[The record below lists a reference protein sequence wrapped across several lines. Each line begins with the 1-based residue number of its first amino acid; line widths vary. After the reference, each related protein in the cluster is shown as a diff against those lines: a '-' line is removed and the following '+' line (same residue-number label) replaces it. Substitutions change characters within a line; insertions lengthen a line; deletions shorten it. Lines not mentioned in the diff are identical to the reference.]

1 MTYNALDIAKS
12 IILCTDVERGDT
24 ISNLKLQKLLYYLQ
38 GYWLVI
44 FNKPLFEEDIEA
56 WMYGPVVPSVYE
68 YFKGYGSRAIMPDD
82 VSETEELSFDE
93 DEGDLFVNVLEEY
106 GQFSAVKLM
115 EMTHSELPWKSV
127 ATGKGNVISHD
138 SLVKYFSTQ
147 VENV

>member
-1 MTYNALDIAKS
+1 MTYKALDIAKS
-12 IILCTDVERGDT
+12 IILCTDVEKGDT

-68 YFKGYGSRAIMPDD
+68 YFKEYASRAIMPEDLT
-82 VSETEELSFDE
+82 ETEPLSFNE
-93 DEGDLFVNVLEEY
+93 DESDLFFNVLEEY

-115 EMTHSELPWKSV
+115 EMTHGELPWKSV
-127 ATGKGNVISHD
+127 KTGKGNVISHET
-138 SLVKYFSTQ
+138 LVKYFSTQ
-147 VENV
+147 VQYV